1 MIRPFPYQ
9 WCSYE
14 DFEYCLNMQV
24 KSLKSIK
31 PIYIK
36 HKNGVKKGYF
46 SLGKEKVPSSNLGIG
61 SLLFFIFKY
70 GKCRFFPKGIL

>member
-31 PIYIK
+31 PIYITIYK
-36 HKNGVKKGYF
+36 TQKRSKKG
-46 SLGKEKVPSSNLGIG
+46 
-61 SLLFFIFKY
+61 LF
-70 GKCRFFPKGIL
+70 